1 MSFINVYEEKIDEQ
15 LTYNLLFVDNCYCY
29 STSNYCITIMDGSME
44 ITTNNTFYSN
54 KTKLINET
62 I

>member
-1 MSFINVYEEKIDEQ
+1 MFSEEKIDEQ

-29 STSNYCITIMDGSME
+29 STSNYFITIMDGSME